1 MQQMSK
7 NIKLFSGIWIHQTI
21 LGLTGDEMWK
31 RLEQKLSNGS
41 IILSHNGTKHTAD
54 SLEMLVHNIKN
65 KGYDIVSVSEL
76 IHKENYTI
84 DANGVQKRQKAE

>member
-1 MQQMSK
+1 
-7 NIKLFSGIWIHQTI
+7 
-21 LGLTGDEMWK
+21 MWK

-65 KGYDIVSVSEL
+65 KGYEIVSVSEL
-76 IHKENYTI
+76 INKENYTI

>member
-1 MQQMSK
+1 
-7 NIKLFSGIWIHQTI
+7 
-21 LGLTGDEMWK
+21 MWK

-65 KGYDIVSVSEL
+65 KGYELVKVSDL
-76 IHKENYTI
+76 IYKDNYVI
-84 DANGVQKRQKAE
+84 DNNGTQIYKSNN

>member
-1 MQQMSK
+1 MLL
-7 NIKLFSGIWIHQTI
+7 IK
-21 LGLTGDEMWK
+21 
-31 RLEQKLSNGS
+31 
-41 IILSHNGTKHTAD
+41 NGTKHTAD

-65 KGYDIVSVSEL
+65 KGYEIVSVSEL

>member
-1 MQQMSK
+1 
-7 NIKLFSGIWIHQTI
+7 
-21 LGLTGDEMWK
+21 MWK

-54 SLEMLVHNIKN
+54 SLEMLVHNIKI
-65 KGYDIVSVSEL
+65 KGYEIVSVSEL
-76 IHKENYTI
+76 INKENYTI